1 MTTVQKY
8 ILSTLLCLDPNQQ
21 NCGCKFFQ
29 PLLLLIKKKMGL
41 WGKECE
47 VCWSKVLVQ
56 ESIIRLD
63 LFSRNLEILGHPI
76 AFFY

>member
-1 MTTVQKY
+1 
-8 ILSTLLCLDPNQQ
+8 
-21 NCGCKFFQ
+21 
-29 PLLLLIKKKMGL
+29 MGL

-56 ESIIRLD
+56 ESIIQLD

>member
-8 ILSTLLCLDPNQQ
+8 ILSTLLYLDPNQQ
-21 NCGCKFFQ
+21 NCSCKFFQ
-29 PLLLLIKKKMGL
+29 PLLLLIKKKKGG
-41 WGKECE
+41 GKKCE

-56 ESIIRLD
+56 ESIQLD